1 MAKIGRASSNKHR
14 EQGIRCQVNCLM
26 LRLIRGLAF
35 AVPQFVMLIPS
46 PYPPPV
52 LAPLD
57 IIKLVGFATGAAL
70 HLYLC
75 RMLYNRY
82 GLRGSQRVL
91 LSLGLVLG
99 LWHLGNFAVTIYELL
114 DFEIAGWWRKSANIM
129 AYTALAFL
137 PPLLAHAHV
146 KLLDWF
152 DPKTSKRILQPLTW
166 LGYVPCAALPW
177 ALTRLWREPYE
188 PPIER
193 LGVLLLPFIA
203 WFVLIFLG
211 CAAIDWRLS
220 KIWQAQRERQF
231 FKTFAVMLLAS
242 AVLFTLTY
250 LLGARH
256 WGALGRYLD
265 LLAKLSSIAPTA
277 IVAYYIYRYRY
288 FELVLRQSVLYALLA
303 AVVMMTY
310 IYGIRRFSLLME
322 ARYGVRSDVVEALL
336 ILVLLALAEPL
347 RRVTETY
354 LRRLFRREVGL
365 YRELVEQ
372 VGAASTHLGQ
382 LAQFIVFAEN
392 RLRAA
397 LELNE
402 VRIVPSSQAQDE
414 TAELCRLAEARQWTQ
429 IEEAQQL
436 ARLYAVACYALW
448 REGRVVGLLIV
459 RGKEQ
464 DLTAEKREVLTVLS
478 GHLAAALE
486 NCQLLE
492 EKVKLEQ
499 ELSESARLAAL
510 GQMAATVAHEVKN
523 PLSAIKSIA
532 QVMREDETVSRE
544 YGRDLDLI
552 TGEADRLSRSVSQ
565 LLSFSRPAVVAA
577 APASLHATVH
587 EVLQLARAE
596 LHEHVAHVEVDLQFD
611 PQLNGE
617 TNAALKEILLNLLLN
632 AAQAVAHGG
641 VITLASRALDGG
653 AWQLS
658 VGDDGPGVPP
668 KLQAKIFEPFFTTK
682 QRGTGLGLA
691 IVARRVRELNG
702 EINVVSPTNTS
713 TGTRFELR
721 LPLTR
726 TA

>member
-1 MAKIGRASSNKHR
+1 
-14 EQGIRCQVNCLM
+14 M
-26 LRLIRGLAF
+26 LLQSPF
-35 AVPQFVMLIPS
+35 PQS
-46 PYPPPV
+46 V

-75 RMLYNRY
+75 RMLFDRY

-91 LSLGLVLG
+91 LSLGFVLG

-114 DFEIAGWWRKSANIM
+114 DFEMAGWWRKSANVM

-137 PPLLAHAHV
+137 PPLLAHAHF

-152 DPKTSKRILQPLTW
+152 DPQFPKRLLKPLAW
-166 LGYVPCAALPW
+166 LGYVPSAVLPW
-177 ALTRLWREPYE
+177 AIMRLWQEPYE
-188 PPIER
+188 PPIDK

-203 WFVLIFLG
+203 WFVFIFLE

-220 KIWQAQRERQF
+220 LIWQAQRERQF
-231 FKTFAVMLLAS
+231 FKTFAATMLGGA
-242 AVLFTLTY
+242 ALFTLTY
-250 LLGARH
+250 ILGARH
-256 WGALGRYLD
+256 WGVLGGYLD

-288 FELVLRQSVLYALLA
+288 FELVLRQSVLYAVLA
-303 AVVMMTY
+303 AAVMMTY
-310 IYGIRRFSLLME
+310 IYGIRRFSLAMQ
-322 ARYGVRSDVVEALL
+322 AQYGLRSDVVEALL

-354 LRRLFRREVGL
+354 LHQLFRREVGL

-372 VGAASTHLGQ
+372 VGAASTNLGK
-382 LAQFIVFAEN
+382 LAQFIVFAEY
-392 RLRAA
+392 RLREA
-397 LELNE
+397 LELKE
-402 VRIVPSSQAQDE
+402 VKIIPAAQAQDVA
-414 TAELCRLAEARQWTQ
+414 AEFCRLAETRQLTQ

-436 ARLYAVACYALW
+436 ARLDAVACYALW

-459 RGKEQ
+459 RGNEQ

-499 ELSESARLAAL
+499 ELAESARLAAL

-552 TGEADRLSRSVSQ
+552 TGEVDRLSRSVSQ

-577 APASLHATVH
+577 TPALLHAIID
-587 EVLQLARAE
+587 EVLALTRSE
-596 LHEHVAHVEVDLQFD
+596 LNERGVHIELDLQTD
-611 PQLNGE
+611 PQLSGE
-617 TNAALKEILLNLLLN
+617 TSAALKEILLNLLLN
-632 AAQAVAHGG
+632 AAQAIQHEG
-641 VITLASRALDGG
+641 VITLASAQPNVDV
-653 AWQLS
+653 WQLS
-658 VGDDGPGVPP
+658 VRDDGPGIPP
-668 KLQAKIFEPFFTTK
+668 ELQAKIFEPFFTTK

-691 IVARRVRELNG
+691 IVARRVRELG
-702 EINVVSPTNTS
+702 GAIKVQSPIHNER
-713 TGTRFELR
+713 GTRFVLEF
-721 LPLTR
+721 P
-726 TA
+726 ASPSVIK

>member
-1 MAKIGRASSNKHR
+1 
-14 EQGIRCQVNCLM
+14 M
-26 LRLIRGLAF
+26 LL
-35 AVPQFVMLIPS
+35 QS
-46 PYPPPV
+46 PFPHSV

-75 RMLYNRY
+75 RMLYDRY

-91 LSLGLVLG
+91 LSLGFVLG

-114 DFEIAGWWRKSANIM
+114 DFEMAGWWRKSANVM

-137 PPLLAHAHV
+137 PPLLAHAHF

-152 DPKTSKRILQPLTW
+152 DPQFPKRWLKPLVW
-166 LGYVPCAALPW
+166 LGYVPSVVLPW
-177 ALTRLWREPYE
+177 AIMRLWQEPYE
-188 PPIER
+188 PPIDK
-193 LGVLLLPFIA
+193 LGVLLLPFVA
-203 WFVLIFLG
+203 WFVFIFLE

-220 KIWQAQRERQF
+220 LIWHAQRERQF
-231 FKTFAVMLLAS
+231 FKTFAATMLGG
-242 AVLFTLTY
+242 AVLFAVTY
-250 LLGARH
+250 LFGARH

-288 FELVLRQSVLYALLA
+288 FELVLRQSVLYAVLA
-303 AVVMMTY
+303 AAVMMTY
-310 IYGIRRFSLLME
+310 IYGIRRFSLVMQDQ
-322 ARYGVRSDVVEALL
+322 YGLRSDVVEALL
-336 ILVLLALAEPL
+336 ILVLVALAEPL

-354 LRRLFRREVGL
+354 LRQLFRREVGL

-372 VGAASTHLGQ
+372 VGAASTNLGK
-382 LAQFIVFAEN
+382 LAQFIVFAEY
-392 RLRAA
+392 RLREA
-397 LELNE
+397 LELKE
-402 VRIVPSSQAQDE
+402 VKIVAAVQAQDVE
-414 TAELCRLAEARQWTQ
+414 VEFCHLAEARQLTQ
-429 IEEAQQL
+429 IEEAQLLAQL
-436 ARLYAVACYALW
+436 NAVACYALW

-459 RGKEQ
+459 RGSEQ

-499 ELSESARLAAL
+499 ELAESARLAAL

-532 QVMREDETVSRE
+532 QVMREDEDVSRE

-552 TGEADRLSRSVSQ
+552 TGEVDRLSRSVSQ

-577 APASLHATVH
+577 PPASLRATVD
-587 EVLQLARAE
+587 EVLALTRSELNERAVRIE
-596 LHEHVAHVEVDLQFD
+596 LDLQTN
-611 PQLNGE
+611 PQLTGE
-617 TNAALKEILLNLLLN
+617 TSAALKEILLNLLLN
-632 AAQAVAHGG
+632 AAQAIQQAG
-641 VITLASRALDGG
+641 VITLMSTQSRSD

-658 VGDDGPGVPP
+658 VCDDGPGVPP
-668 KLQAKIFEPFFTTK
+668 ELQTKIFEPFFTTK

-691 IVARRVRELNG
+691 IVARRVRDLG
-702 EINVVSPTNTS
+702 GTIKVQSPVEDGH
-713 TGTRFELR
+713 GTRFVLEF
-721 LPLTR
+721 PVPPSVIK
-726 TA
+726 

>member
-1 MAKIGRASSNKHR
+1 
-14 EQGIRCQVNCLM
+14 
-26 LRLIRGLAF
+26 
-35 AVPQFVMLIPS
+35 MLIPS
-46 PYPPPV
+46 PYPQSV

-75 RMLYNRY
+75 RMLFNRY

-91 LSLGLVLG
+91 LSLGFVLG

-114 DFEIAGWWRKSANIM
+114 DFEMAGWWRKSANIA

-137 PPLLAHAHV
+137 PPLLAHAHF

-152 DPKTSKRILQPLTW
+152 DPKTPKRLLKPLAW
-166 LGYVPCAALPW
+166 LGYVPCAVLPW
-177 ALTRLWREPYE
+177 AIARLWQEPYA
-188 PPIER
+188 PPIDK
-193 LGVLLLPFIA
+193 LGALLLPFMV
-203 WFVLIFLG
+203 WFVFIFLE
-211 CAAIDWRLS
+211 CAAIDLRLS
-220 KIWQAQRERQF
+220 NVWQAQREKQF
-231 FKTFAVMLLAS
+231 FKTFAATMLAS
-242 AVLFTLTY
+242 AVLFALTY
-250 LLGARH
+250 VLGARH

-265 LLAKLSSIAPTA
+265 LLAQLSSIAPTA

-288 FELVLRQSVLYALLA
+288 FELVLRKSVLYAVLA
-303 AVVMMTY
+303 AAVMMTY
-310 IYGIRRFSLLME
+310 IYGIRRFSLVMQE
-322 ARYGVRSDVVEALL
+322 RYGLRSDVVEALL

-354 LRRLFRREVGL
+354 LRQLFRREVGL

-372 VGAASTHLGQ
+372 VGAASTSLGK
-382 LAQFIVFAEN
+382 LAQFIAFAEH
-392 RLRAA
+392 RLREA
-397 LELNE
+397 LELKE
-402 VRIVPSSQAQDE
+402 VQIVAAAQAQDVA
-414 TAELCRLAEARQWTQ
+414 AEICRLAEQRQLTQ

-436 ARLYAVACYALW
+436 ERLNAVACYALW

-478 GHLAAALE
+478 GHLAAAIE

-532 QVMREDETVSRE
+532 QVMREDEAVSRE

-552 TGEADRLSRSVSQ
+552 TGEVDRLNRSVSQ
-565 LLSFSRPAVVAA
+565 LLSFSRPSLVAA
-577 APASLHATVH
+577 APASLRATVD
-587 EVLQLARAE
+587 EVLALTRTE
-596 LHEHVAHVEVDLQFD
+596 LSERSVRVELDLQTD
-611 PQLNGE
+611 PRLGGE
-617 TNAALKEILLNLLLN
+617 TSAALKEVLLNLLLN
-632 AAQAVAHGG
+632 AAQAIQRDG
-641 VITLASRALDGG
+641 VITLASSQPRAD
-653 AWQLS
+653 AWQFS
-658 VGDDGPGVPP
+658 VRDDGPGVPP
-668 KLQAKIFEPFFTTK
+668 ELQAKIFEPFFTTK

-691 IVARRVRELNG
+691 IVARRVRELGGTLKVQSPIQNG
-702 EINVVSPTNTS
+702 R
-713 TGTRFELR
+713 GTRFVLEFPAPPSVLK
-721 LPLTR
+721 
-726 TA
+726 

>member
-1 MAKIGRASSNKHR
+1 
-14 EQGIRCQVNCLM
+14 M
-26 LRLIRGLAF
+26 LL
-35 AVPQFVMLIPS
+35 QS
-46 PYPPPV
+46 PFPHSV

-91 LSLGLVLG
+91 LSLGFVLG

-114 DFEIAGWWRKSANIM
+114 DFEMAGWWRKSANVM
-129 AYTALAFL
+129 AYSALAFL
-137 PPLLAHAHV
+137 PPLLAHAHF

-152 DPKTSKRILQPLTW
+152 DPQFPKRWLKPLIW
-166 LGYVPCAALPW
+166 LGYVPSAVLPW
-177 ALTRLWREPYE
+177 AIARLWQEPYE
-188 PPIER
+188 PPIDK

-203 WFVLIFLG
+203 WFVFIFLE

-220 KIWQAQRERQF
+220 LIWQAQRERQF
-231 FKTFAVMLLAS
+231 FKTFAATMLGGA
-242 AVLFTLTY
+242 ALFALTY

-288 FELVLRQSVLYALLA
+288 FELVLRQSVLYAVLA
-303 AVVMMTY
+303 AAVMMTY

-322 ARYGVRSDVVEALL
+322 AQYGLRSDVVEALL

-354 LRRLFRREVGL
+354 LRQLFRREVGL

-372 VGAASTHLGQ
+372 VGAASTNLGK
-382 LAQFIVFAEN
+382 LTQFIVFAEY
-392 RLRAA
+392 RLREA
-397 LELNE
+397 LELKE
-402 VRIVPSSQAQDE
+402 VKIIPAAQAQDVA
-414 TAELCRLAEARQWTQ
+414 AECCRLAETRQLTQ

-436 ARLYAVACYALW
+436 AQLEAVACYTLW

-464 DLTAEKREVLTVLS
+464 DLTVEKREVLTVLA

-499 ELSESARLAAL
+499 ELAESARLAALENCQLLEEKVKLEQELAESARLAAL

-532 QVMREDETVSRE
+532 QVMREDEDVSRE

-552 TGEADRLSRSVSQ
+552 TGEVDRLSRSVSQ

-577 APASLHATVH
+577 TPAPLRATID
-587 EVLQLARAE
+587 EVLALTRSE
-596 LHEHVAHVEVDLQFD
+596 LTERDVRIELDLQVN
-611 PQLNGE
+611 PELSGE

-632 AAQAVAHGG
+632 AAQAIQNAG
-641 VITLASRALDGG
+641 VITLASKQLGTD

-658 VGDDGPGVPP
+658 VCDDGPGVPP
-668 KLQAKIFEPFFTTK
+668 ELQTKIFEPFFTTK

-691 IVARRVRELNG
+691 IVARRVRELG
-702 EINVVSPTNTS
+702 GTIKVWSPVEGGRGTSFVLEFPALPPVVK
-713 TGTRFELR
+713 
-721 LPLTR
+721 
-726 TA
+726 

>member
-1 MAKIGRASSNKHR
+1 
-14 EQGIRCQVNCLM
+14 M
-26 LRLIRGLAF
+26 LL
-35 AVPQFVMLIPS
+35 QQ
-46 PYPPPV
+46 PYPQTL

-91 LSLGLVLG
+91 LSLGVVLG

-114 DFEIAGWWRKSANIM
+114 DFEMAGWWRKSANVM
-129 AYTALAFL
+129 AYSALAFL
-137 PPLLAHAHV
+137 PPLLAHAHF

-152 DPKTSKRILQPLTW
+152 DPQFPKRWLKPLAW
-166 LGYVPCAALPW
+166 LGYVPCTVLPW
-177 ALTRLWREPYE
+177 ALTRLWQEPYE

-203 WFVLIFLG
+203 WFVFIFLE

-220 KIWQAQRERQF
+220 LIWQAQRERQF
-231 FKTFAVMLLAS
+231 FKTFAATMLAG
-242 AVLFTLTY
+242 AALFTLTY

-288 FELVLRQSVLYALLA
+288 FELVLRQSVLYAVLA
-303 AVVMMTY
+303 AAVMMTY
-310 IYGIRRFSLLME
+310 IYGIRRFSLVMQE
-322 ARYGVRSDVVEALL
+322 RYGLRSDVVEALL

-372 VGAASTHLGQ
+372 VGAASTNLGK
-382 LAQFIVFAEN
+382 LAQFIVFAEY
-392 RLRAA
+392 RLREA
-397 LELNE
+397 LELKE
-402 VRIVPSSQAQDE
+402 VQIVAATQAQDVA
-414 TAELCRLAEARQWTQ
+414 AEFCRLAEARQLTQ
-429 IEEAQQL
+429 IEEVQQL
-436 ARLYAVACYALW
+436 ARLKAVACYALW
-448 REGRVVGLLIV
+448 RESRVVGLLLV
-459 RGKEQ
+459 RGSEQ

-499 ELSESARLAAL
+499 ELAESARLAAL

-532 QVMREDETVSRE
+532 QVMREDEAVSRE

-565 LLSFSRPAVVAA
+565 LLSFSRPSVVAA
-577 APASLHATVH
+577 APASLRATVD
-587 EVLQLARAE
+587 ETLALTRNE
-596 LHEHVAHVEVDLQFD
+596 LNERRVRVESDLQFD
-611 PQLNGE
+611 PQLSGE
-617 TNAALKEILLNLLLN
+617 TSAALKEILLNLLLN
-632 AAQAVAHGG
+632 AAQAIQHDG
-641 VITLASRALDGG
+641 VITLSSEPRAD
-653 AWQLS
+653 AWQFS
-658 VGDDGPGVPP
+658 VCDDGPGVPAE
-668 KLQAKIFEPFFTTK
+668 LQAKIFEPFFTTK

-691 IVARRVRELNG
+691 IVARRVRELG
-702 EINVVSPTNTS
+702 GTIKVQSPLEDAR
-713 TGTRFELR
+713 GTRFVLEF
-721 LPLTR
+721 P
-726 TA
+726 APSSVVK